1 MKIAGLGL
9 ALILV
14 LGVLWNFFGNPSFSL
29 DQANLNTKASPKAS
43 PPQECPVMSDECS
56 EKEKGNHA
64 HDKRA
69 EGANNHQEDEHH
81 DEGHND
87 EDSHGKEE
95 GKHGEHEKQAEHGEE
110 KGHGDHD
117 EQDEH
122 EESGFGE
129 GKAILAVKNEGEMF
143 QLSPESEK
151 FLNVQTRNIQ
161 FLSPNTIRIP
171 RETLVEFKDELGI
184 FIKSKGWFKLVEVAI
199 VSENQSDLVIKPK
212 KSVGIEDLL
221 VIRPLGTLRA
231 AHLQASGEG
240 GKGHAH

>member
-9 ALILV
+9 ALTLV
-14 LGVLWNFFGNPSFSL
+14 LGVLWNFFGSPSYSL
-29 DQANLNTKASPKAS
+29 DQTNLNRKASPNAS
-43 PPQECPVMSDECS
+43 PPQECQVKYDGCS
-56 EKEKGNHA
+56 EKEKGHHA
-64 HDKRA
+64 HDKKA
-69 EGANNHQEDEHH
+69 EGAKDHKEGDHH
-81 DEGHND
+81 DEGHAD
-87 EDSHGKEE
+87 EDHHGKEE
-95 GKHGEHEKQAEHGEE
+95 AEHQEHDKHTEQGEG
-110 KGHGDHD
+110 KGHGGHD
-117 EQDEH
+117 DQDEH

-143 QLSPESEK
+143 QLSSESEK
-151 FLNVQTRNIQ
+151 FLDVQTGNIQ
-161 FLSPNTIRIP
+161 FLSSNTIRIT
-171 RETLVEFKDELGI
+171 RENLVEFKDQLGI

-199 VSENQSDLVIKPK
+199 VSENKSDLVIKPK